1 MVIGSGPI
9 VIGQAAEFDYSGSQ
23 ACRSLREE
31 GVRVILVNS
40 NPATIQTDPDTAD
53 AVYVEPLTVEFLE
66 KIIAKERPQGILS
79 GMGGQTAL
87 NLCSELAEAGVLSRY
102 GVELLGT
109 KLEAITAGENRERF
123 AELMRSIGEPIPRS
137 RAASDVESA
146 RAFAEDIGY
155 PVIVRAA
162 YTLGGSGSGVAHTP
176 QELESIVGMGIAYSR
191 IKQVLVEESVLGWK
205 EFEYEVMRDGGDN
218 CITICS
224 MENLD
229 PMGIHTG
236 ESIVVA
242 PAQTLSDVDHQTL
255 RAAALRIIRAL
266 GVEGG
271 CNIQFA
277 VHPKTGEYRVIEVNP
292 RVSRSSALASKATG
306 YPIARIAAKIAIGLR
321 LDEIPNPVTGKTLA
335 SFEPTL
341 DYVVTKIPRWPFD
354 KFPTVDRR
362 IGTSM
367 KSTGEVMAI
376 GRTFEES
383 LLKAVRSL
391 EIDRVGLESLPW
403 TDDALLR
410 ELREPTDQRL
420 FAIAEAFR
428 RGIPLEK
435 VAGLTDWDPFF
446 LEKIRSL
453 VDFESRLR
461 GRRRSRALVAEAKRL
476 GFADEG
482 IASFGTGTDETVR
495 RARPRV
501 AYKMVDTCGGEFE
514 AQTPYYYSTYEPTGE
529 SRRIAGRKV
538 LIVGG
543 GPIRIGQGVEFDYCC
558 VQGIFALREEGVGA
572 IIANN
577 NPETVST
584 DFDISSRLYFEPLI
598 LEDVLN
604 IIEEERPE
612 GVILQFGGQT
622 SINLAVPLAKA
633 LARRKSR
640 TRILGTP
647 PASIDLAED
656 RRKFAALMRRLRIL
670 QPDAAS
676 GYSFE
681 EVRQLAGRIGYP
693 VLVRPSYVL
702 GGRGMEIVHSEDDL
716 ARFMEAATRVSKDH
730 PVLVDRYLAHATEI
744 DVDVVADGRDVLI
757 GGIQE
762 HIEEAGI
769 HSGDAACVLPAQT
782 LPDPILADIRSV
794 TRRVC
799 KALDVIGL
807 MNLQLAVKDA
817 AVYVLEANP
826 RASRTVPYVSKAI
839 GISLAKVATKV
850 MLGHSLRSLHLVG
863 EPTIDHVAVKA
874 PVFPFQRL
882 PGVDAILGPEMKST
896 GEVMGIDRS
905 LGRAYY
911 KAMVAAGNP
920 LPTSGAVYTTVR
932 DEDKP
937 VILGVASRF
946 VRLGLRIYA
955 TRGTAQFLREHG
967 AEATTVYRIS
977 ENQSP
982 DALGLMRRGEI
993 RLVINTPTNSTGAR
1007 RDGYMMRRLAVDLN
1021 IPFISTIQAAEA
1033 AAEAIEEFH
1042 TGDLDVIPLRS
1053 FTSTM
1058 RPATAKL

>member
-1 MVIGSGPI
+1 MPKREDLRTAMVIGSGPI

-87 NLCSELAEAGVLSRY
+87 NLCSELAEAGVLARY
-102 GVELLGT
+102 SVELLGT
-109 KLEAITAGENRERF
+109 KLEAITAGEDRERF
-123 AELMRSIGEPIPRS
+123 AALMRSIGEPIPRS
-137 RAASDVESA
+137 RGASEVESA

-176 QELESIVGMGIAYSR
+176 QELESIVGLGIAYSR

-205 EFEYEVMRDGGDN
+205 EFEYEVMRDGADN

-255 RAAALRIIRAL
+255 RSAALRIIRAL

-335 SFEPTL
+335 SL
-341 DYVVTKIPRWPFD
+341 
-354 KFPTVDRR
+354 
-362 IGTSM
+362 M

-403 TDDALLR
+403 TDDALLH

-435 VAGLTDWDPFF
+435 VAALTDWDPFF

-476 GFADEG
+476 GFADEV
-482 IASFGTGTDETVR
+482 IAAFGTGTEETVR

-633 LARRKSR
+633 LGRRKSR

-744 DVDVVADGRDVLI
+744 DVDVVSDGRDVLI

-920 LPTSGAVYTTVR
+920 LPTSGAVYMTVR

-937 VILGVASRF
+937 AILGVASRF
-946 VRLGLRIYA
+946 VRLGLRISA

-967 AEATTVYRIS
+967 VEATTVYRIS

-1033 AAEAIEEFH
+1033 AAEAIEAFRSGE
-1042 TGDLDVIPLRS
+1042 LDVVPLGS
-1053 FTSTM
+1053 FASTM
-1058 RPATAKL
+1058 RVATARL